1 MQLLVFIVCL
11 GLGLSLG
18 HGLRRR
24 PSFAPR
30 AVHHVTL
37 HMSEVDTGVPDAQ
50 RNLVASHAIFS
61 SSKGVLFCSKCG
73 QIGHF
78 SPSCAPA
85 AAELAAALAVSMGA
99 HKLERDK
106 LAAAQAVSMGA
117 HKIEWN
123 TLAAHKIEWN
133 TLAAQI
139 HANKI
144 ERDKMAAA
152 YRYAR
157 NENLTNISIAF
168 LGFLSAIFVTHQGP
182 SWADATFKSL
192 LVKLGPAYQAAG
204 LVMQGLNSVKIGL
217 GACAAYFLLRAA
229 AKALENLAQRR
240 SWLAV
245 AEWLRKL
252 GFGRT

>member
-1 MQLLVFIVCL
+1 
-11 GLGLSLG
+11 
-18 HGLRRR
+18 
-24 PSFAPR
+24 
-30 AVHHVTL
+30 
-37 HMSEVDTGVPDAQ
+37 MSKVDTGVSDAQ

-73 QIGHF
+73 QIGQF

-85 AAELAAALAVSMGA
+85 AAELAAAQAVSMDA

-139 HANKI
+139 NANKL
-144 ERDKMAAA
+144 ERYKIA
-152 YRYAR
+152 YSDRR
-157 NENLTNISIAF
+157 NLTNISIAF
-168 LGFLSAIFVTHQGP
+168 LVFLSAIFVTHPGP

-240 SWLAV
+240 SWLAG